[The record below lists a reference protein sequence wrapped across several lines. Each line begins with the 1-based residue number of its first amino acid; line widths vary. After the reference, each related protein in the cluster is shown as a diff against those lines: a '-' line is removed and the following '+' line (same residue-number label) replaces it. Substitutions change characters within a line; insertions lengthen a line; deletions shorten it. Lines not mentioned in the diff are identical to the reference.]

1 MWDGHYL
8 NFDPVYDLS
17 LEMEGEVAY
26 DGHLFANSQWEY
38 ISSRQESFWGT
49 LGSRMPDSMP
59 QLAKVRVIV
68 SEWPRKVATEHPP
81 KFTMNKVSAVHE
93 GKESLAH
100 AIPVITMGRYGCLT
114 PPEDR
119 PSDKAF
125 LAMMGSAKK
134 IIRLALQDL
143 GPVCIP
149 GTRIALPG
157 CCWPDEYLSMLAKV
171 IWKKGVDVEI
181 VVSNPGSI
189 PGGLSPTEANYG
201 NGWSCVDVSAE
212 IIKRIRSQ
220 FPNAKQSE
228 LRKKVTDNLRVA
240 FIRDE
245 RGIKWASGMNRGM
258 HAKHFII
265 DDILTYIGSQNLYIC
280 DLAEWGVV
288 IDDAAQTQ
296 RFMKEYWNPLWKY
309 SFTGK
314 DVDVDEVMDGLGIDR
329 NGADPNHLD
338 ADMKEKMKRAEKAN
352 AGMGSSDFY
361 EDEC

>member
-1 MWDGHYL
+1 
-8 NFDPVYDLS
+8 
-17 LEMEGEVAY
+17 
-26 DGHLFANSQWEY
+26 
-38 ISSRQESFWGT
+38 
-49 LGSRMPDSMP
+49 
-59 QLAKVRVIV
+59 
-68 SEWPRKVATEHPP
+68 
-81 KFTMNKVSAVHE
+81 
-93 GKESLAH
+93 
-100 AIPVITMGRYGCLT
+100 
-114 PPEDR
+114 
-119 PSDKAF
+119 
-125 LAMMGSAKK
+125 
-134 IIRLALQDL
+134 
-143 GPVCIP
+143 
-149 GTRIALPG
+149 
-157 CCWPDEYLSMLAKV
+157 MLAKV